1 LQEPVDAL
9 EQIFSGH
16 GAAPENLPVVSLD
29 RVEIEN
35 LGKKF
40 ETKIEVFLKSQIGIK
55 VSDLSIWCKYVFVCL
70 FVCEAPR

>member
-40 ETKIEVFLKSQIGIK
+40 ETKIGSRFFKIANR
-55 VSDLSIWCKYVFVCL
+55 D
-70 FVCEAPR
+70 